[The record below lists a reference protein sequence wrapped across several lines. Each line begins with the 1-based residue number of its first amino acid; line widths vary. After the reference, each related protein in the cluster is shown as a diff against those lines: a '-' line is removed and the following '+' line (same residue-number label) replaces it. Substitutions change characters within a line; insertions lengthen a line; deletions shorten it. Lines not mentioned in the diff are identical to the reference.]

1 MQHLA
6 ASLRLEYFQTSYE
19 SGIKE
24 LSQEF
29 RVRLQEELTQREA
42 VEKQLEKQ
50 VSRAKLGMSFEVLK
64 SNYLTLSYL
73 KVKNLIIFSLE
84 LLEESHGAQYTEPGG
99 RCC

>member
-1 MQHLA
+1 MLCV
-6 ASLRLEYFQTSYE
+6 QTSYE

-50 VSRAKLGMSFEVLK
+50 VIDK
-64 SNYLTLSYL
+64 SILS
-73 KVKNLIIFSLE
+73 IISNIYIWN
-84 LLEESHGAQYTEPGG
+84 S
-99 RCC
+99 

>member
-1 MQHLA
+1 MGGRPCKFP
-6 ASLRLEYFQTSYE
+6 SVKVKYFQTSYE

-50 VSRAKLGMSFEVLK
+50 VRNCSLCFRTGEKLWISFEVFK
-64 SNYLTLSYL
+64 SNHLTLS
-73 KVKNLIIFSLE
+73 
-84 LLEESHGAQYTEPGG
+84 
-99 RCC
+99 

>member
-1 MQHLA
+1 MTPCTFPQT
-6 ASLRLEYFQTSYE
+6 EIFQTSYE

-50 VSRAKLGMSFEVLK
+50 VGKQQTEEDH
-64 SNYLTLSYL
+64 NYG
-73 KVKNLIIFSLE
+73 F
-84 LLEESHGAQYTEPGG
+84 
-99 RCC
+99 